1 MVYVIILSLTTLCGI
16 LATFYFKKKV
26 NEIENEIET
35 LLQIYNSDE
44 GKVVQE
50 SFLKFVSDSREWAYE
65 YIENVQ
71 GQLKVFKEL
80 VEKDI
85 KHFDEYG
92 VVGSAYPYH
101 EAMQR
106 FSSGYKIIEEMLPK
120 E

>member
-1 MVYVIILSLTTLCGI
+1 MVYVIILSLTTLCGFI
-16 LATFYFKKKV
+16 TTFYFKKKFNQV
-26 NEIENEIET
+26 NAEIET
-35 LLQIYNSDE
+35 LLQIYNTDE

-65 YIENVQ
+65 YIEDVQ
-71 GQLKVFKEL
+71 ANLKIFKNL

-85 KHFDEYG
+85 EYFDKFG
-92 VVGSAYPYH
+92 VVGSAYPHY